1 MLDNH
6 TKRIIIVRHGETA
19 YNALGIVQG
28 RGVNAELNEKGWL
41 QSRKFCEYFD
51 SDFFDLVVS
60 STLVRSQ
67 QTVSEI
73 VKKNPKAWVISSLID
88 EISWGKS
95 EGLANKNIINDNYNL
110 LIDRWSKGDF
120 DSKIEEGETAWELA
134 ARCQIFID
142 WLQHIPHKNI
152 LICTHGRTIR
162 VLIAL
167 LKGLPLNKMEE
178 IEHTNTGWYDLK
190 YKEDIF
196 VFNEENSIKHLA

>member
-28 RGVNAELNEKGWL
+28 RGVNAELNEKGWQ
-41 QSRKFCEYFD
+41 QSRKFCEYFNTE
-51 SDFFDLVVS
+51 FFDLVVS